1 MVSSD
6 RAQFKSGL
14 GYKQFSNMKFIKQL
28 SEDEFVVKME
38 PYDKDS
44 SKRIVLAHDYLLIS
58 GRDWNCTNLRIK
70 GPYGWGNV
78 VQYNA
83 RVQIPIRMAQDMLKR
98 VLTPDRKYLK
108 GEHLTYSNGTPAYSD
123 EAGTKYY
130 YAKDDGTKMVA
141 IYDKE
146 KNEYIH
152 LPQSVF
158 GAIKEAVKED

>member
-1 MVSSD
+1 
-6 RAQFKSGL
+6 
-14 GYKQFSNMKFIKQL
+14 MKFIKQL

-38 PYDKDS
+38 QDDKDS

-58 GRDWNCTNLRIK
+58 GKDWNCTNFQIK
-70 GPYGWGNV
+70 GPYGWSNV
-78 VQYNA
+78 VEYNA
-83 RVQIPIRMAQDMLKR
+83 RVQISIRMAQDMLKK
-98 VLTPDRKYLK
+98 VLTPDRIYLK
-108 GEHLTYSNGTPAYSD
+108 EEHLTYSNGTPAYSD

-130 YAKDDGTKMVA
+130 YVKDDGTKMVA

-158 GAIKEAVKED
+158 CAIKKAAKED